1 MDEIPA
7 KTAEPTHQPTEEGR
21 TPKASFGLSLSLVV
35 VIRSLVSLHPQ
46 HTTPTTS
53 SHLRSLA
60 PPRAMQ
66 PPPAAATQQ
75 QHDDEHETPRISA
88 RLVGRIESTW
98 RSASDLVLAQQ
109 RRPNKS
115 QKQQH
120 ASRSNEA
127 LARLLQR
134 LEAEQAASHSSSQ
147 RQQRLDLKRQR
158 LASLVESLVH
168 KRRLTTD
175 DLATRSCESVRSHSD
190 RVSASLPPPRE
201 DAATTSTST
210 PSTMS
215 FPNIEQVQQAH
226 TEWHLAASGSSIN
239 HSISLSL
246 ESLFFDHHHHHCER
260 EGTHELTLTRARENR
275 SEQGGRVAEPHER
288 QGEASGGGAAPAPTT
303 SLEHR
308 LGGAPSAAAAATPDR
323 CHIHI
328 DININATINDI
339 IRSIGR
345 RNRRREPH
353 WHQHHRHD
361 DDDDE
366 WRGIIIDRSTDA
378 QATRR
383 GSSTSALLKATTFD
397 GGSERQ
403 SERTSNSISM
413 MMCHRRS
420 NQSNRSSYLSRD
432 GWMIG

>member
-1 MDEIPA
+1 MDGCDGWMDEIPA

-66 PPPAAATQQ
+66 PAPAAATQQ

-239 HSISLSL
+239 HSISLSNRCF
-246 ESLFFDHHHHHCER
+246 STITITIER
-260 EGTHELTLTRARENR
+260 EK
-275 SEQGGRVAEPHER
+275 
-288 QGEASGGGAAPAPTT
+288 
-303 SLEHR
+303 
-308 LGGAPSAAAAATPDR
+308 
-323 CHIHI
+323 
-328 DININATINDI
+328 
-339 IRSIGR
+339 
-345 RNRRREPH
+345 RRR
-353 WHQHHRHD
+353 
-361 DDDDE
+361 
-366 WRGIIIDRSTDA
+366 GT
-378 QATRR
+378 
-383 GSSTSALLKATTFD
+383 
-397 GGSERQ
+397 
-403 SERTSNSISM
+403 
-413 MMCHRRS
+413 
-420 NQSNRSSYLSRD
+420 
-432 GWMIG
+432 